1 MNSEI
6 IDILT
11 MMNLQPMN
19 MSISSVYSRFLMLK
33 LQYFGYLMKR
43 TDSMENTLIL
53 GEIEGRRR
61 DDRGWDGW
69 MASSNRWTSLSKFR
83 ELEMDREAWCATV
96 HGVAKSWTQRSNWT
110 DSRFQWRGLTLPLL
124 NYFLSIF
131 NFVQF

>member
-53 GEIEGRRR
+53 GEIEGRRG
-61 DDRGWDGW
+61 DDRG
-69 MASSNRWTSLSKFR
+69 
-83 ELEMDREAWCATV
+83 
-96 HGVAKSWTQRSNWT
+96 
-110 DSRFQWRGLTLPLL
+110 
-124 NYFLSIF
+124 
-131 NFVQF
+131 